1 MILKGFL
8 FLRVGEYQGLNALH
22 RRRDVR
28 SPVKPA
34 GEEIREK
41 TDRVAEKPDS
51 SLKAQAL
58 ISITKWMPIVDKV
71 LMTASWNI
79 PVPVLHRL
87 GEKLSAACRNV
98 DKSRVIPVPRIA
110 LAKPA
115 WFSQVINKG

>member
-1 MILKGFL
+1 M
-8 FLRVGEYQGLNALH
+8 
-22 RRRDVR
+22 
-28 SPVKPA
+28 KPA

-71 LMTASWNI
+71 LTTDGREMAVHI
-79 PVPVLHRL
+79 LHRL
-87 GEKLSAACRNV
+87 GEKLSAARRNV
-98 DKSRVIPVPRIA
+98 DKSRVIPVPGIA